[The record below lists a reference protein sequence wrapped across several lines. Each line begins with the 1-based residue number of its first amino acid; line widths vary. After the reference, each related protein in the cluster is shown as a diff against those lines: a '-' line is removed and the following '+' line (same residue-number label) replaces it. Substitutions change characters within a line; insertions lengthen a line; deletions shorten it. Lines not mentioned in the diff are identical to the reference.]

1 MTSELP
7 MATPGVE
14 PEGVKEAEATSPI
27 EILVEGALGSLRITN
42 LLARCVR
49 NRHITLISVQITQI
63 LNPKEQSYWNVG
75 YVRIALEQSMKVDA
89 NLKVRATYVVES
101 TWLIYARMQSQIQP
115 HD

>member
-14 PEGVKEAEATSPI
+14 PEGVLEAEATSTI
-27 EILVEGALGSLRITN
+27 KVLVEGAIDSFRIPD

-49 NRHITLISVQITQI
+49 NRHISVISVQITQI

-75 YVRIALEQSMKVDA
+75 YVRIALGQSMKVDA
-89 NLKVRATYVVES
+89 DSKLRATHVVES
-101 TWLIYARMQSQIQP
+101 TCLIYALR
-115 HD
+115 